1 MSRTSVLPLI
11 GLATLALALT
21 ACAPTSFLITPVS
34 PNREFTEQVVIRESF
49 WATRKVALIDVD
61 GVLTNSRPRSMLGG
75 EGENPVSVFAEKLQ
89 QARNDSA
96 VKAVVLRINS
106 PGGGVTASDLMYAE
120 LRRFKAETG
129 KPVVVAMLD
138 LAASGGYYIA
148 CAADRI
154 YAQPTTVTGSIGVI
168 MMAPEFAGTMRK
180 LGAEVNII
188 KSGEMKDMGSPFRS
202 MNDQDRAA
210 FQNLIDRMYARFFD
224 VVQQAR
230 GIESD
235 KLHTIAD
242 GRVYLA
248 PEAKE
253 LHLVDEI
260 GSLQDAIAGAKKLAG
275 LADQRI
281 LVVQYTRPYGYRPT
295 IYAGADTPPAAQ
307 VNLVNVELPSWLTAS
322 GPQFMYLW
330 APTLH

>member
-1 MSRTSVLPLI
+1 MSRTIVLHVGWM
-11 GLATLALALT
+11 GLLLAALGG
-21 ACAPTSFLITPVS
+21 CAPTSFLITPVS
-34 PNREFTEQVVIRESF
+34 PNRELTEQVVLRESF
-49 WATRKVALIDVD
+49 WATRKIALIDVD
-61 GVLTNSRPRSMLGG
+61 GVLSNARPRSMLGG

-89 QARNDSA
+89 QARDDQA

-106 PGGGVTASDLMYAE
+106 PGGGVTASDLMYTE
-120 LRRFKAETG
+120 VRRFKAETG
-129 KPVVVAMLD
+129 KPVAVAMLD

-148 CAADRI
+148 CAGDRI

-180 LGAEVNII
+180 IGAEVNII
-188 KSGEMKDMGSPFRS
+188 KSGELKDMGSPFRG
-202 MNDQDRAA
+202 MNEKDREV
-210 FQNLIDRMYARFFD
+210 FQGLIDRMYARFFD

-230 GIESD
+230 HIEPD
-235 KLHTIAD
+235 KLRSIAD

-260 GSLQDAIAGAKKLAG
+260 GTLQDALVGAKKLAG
-275 LADQRI
+275 LEDTPVQ
-281 LVVQYTRPYGYRPT
+281 VVQYTRPYGYRPT
-295 IYAGADTPPAAQ
+295 IYAGGEVPAAAQ
-307 VNLVNVELPSWLTAS
+307 VNLVNVELPRWLTAS

-330 APTLH
+330 APTMR